1 MEINATTVAEW
12 AEKMNKNTVE
22 CLNNSK
28 TANTTTWVGFVGP
41 YDAVHN
47 QVEVT
52 YDTGNGDII
61 RATFF
66 QLQCVND
73 HITARAA
80 IESIMHNSAR
90 MNITNMR
97 RHDFIDCKEFAERD
111 HVDEKKQY
119 WYFRE
124 HAKEHA
130 YLFGKPC
137 TYGVS
142 DRTWCDHL
150 SEGLK
155 RAFEVGEKRQKK
167 VGVSD
172 AETVAHAALTKR
184 IDAVRNTVELLDSTK
199 SELIAACN
207 ACDNVFKTV
216 EVNYDDEHA
225 RCYMNPYNNCVFANI
240 PCTAEFKL
248 NSDKCNYANSK
259 NMIDNA
265 RIIVTYDLVY
275 NEQCDTVTAS
285 NMSYKFSYY
294 MSCISSAIDDSMNI
308 TVDITHMTEQYDV
321 FKYDEEVTVAKLK
334 ERVLDVITS
343 RINKMISVNATIKQ
357 SSCCK

>member
-1 MEINATTVAEW
+1 MEINATTVADW
-12 AEKMNKNTVE
+12 AEKINKNAVDS
-22 CLNNSK
+22 LNTSK
-28 TANTTTWVGFVGP
+28 TANTTTWVGFAGP

-52 YDTGNGDII
+52 YNNGKGDVI

-73 HITARAA
+73 NITARAA
-80 IESIMHNSAR
+80 IESVMHNSAR

-142 DRTWCDHL
+142 DCAWGNHL
-150 SEGLK
+150 SEGLY
-155 RAFEVGEKRQKK
+155 RAFEVGEKRQNK

-172 AETVAHAALTKR
+172 AETVAHAALSKR
-184 IDAVRNTVELLDSTK
+184 LDAVRNTVELLDSTK

-216 EVNYDDEHA
+216 EVNYYNGYA
-225 RCYMNPYNNCVFANI
+225 RCYMNPYNNCVFAKI
-240 PCTAEFKL
+240 PCTAKFML
-248 NSDKCNYANSK
+248 NSDKCNYANADDI
-259 NMIDNA
+259 IDSVC
-265 RIIVTYDLVY
+265 ITVTYDLVY
-275 NEQCDTVTAS
+275 NEQFDTVTAS
-285 NMSYKFSYY
+285 NMSYKFGYY
-294 MSCISSAIDDSMNI
+294 MSCIRLAIDDSMDI
-308 TVDITHMTEQYDV
+308 TVDITHMTEKRDV

-343 RINKMISVNATIKQ
+343 RINKMIAVKATIK
-357 SSCCK
+357 